1 MMTFAQLFPNRYESV
16 KKRFA
21 ILFAEIELNVPMYIS
36 GFIQQRPVLTFYVL
50 TFAIS
55 WGGVLIVVGPGGFP
69 LNPAQIGKMLP
80 LLILAMLAG
89 PSVACILLT
98 GVVSGRAGYRDLL
111 SRLLKWRVG
120 IGWYATALLGA
131 PFLMTV
137 LFLTLS
143 LRFPEFIPRIFMES
157 NKGPILAM
165 GLAVGLVAGI
175 FEELGWTGFV
185 IPKLRLRFDA
195 LNTGLIVGFLWG
207 AWHLLVNFL
216 SSGTPSGKLSVP
228 SLLGSVIFSVGTL
241 PSFRVL
247 MVWMWDHTNS
257 VLVAMLMHF
266 SLTASSI
273 LFGPSAAPGMMG
285 IAWNLVL
292 AAALWVVVAACV
304 ATSGR
309 YRRVHSVHA

>member
-1 MMTFAQLFPNRYESV
+1 
-16 KKRFA
+16 
-21 ILFAEIELNVPMYIS
+21 MYIS
-36 GFIQQRPVLTFYVL
+36 GFIKQRPVLAFYVL

-55 WGGVLIVVGPGGFP
+55 WAGILVAVGPGGFP

-80 LLILAMLAG
+80 LLIVAMLAG
-89 PSVACILLT
+89 PSAACILLT
-98 GVVSGRAGYRDLL
+98 GVVSGRTGYRDLL

-120 IGWYATALLGA
+120 IGWYAIALLGA
-131 PFLMTV
+131 PLLMTA

-143 LRFPEFIPRIFMES
+143 LRFPGFMPRIFTES

-185 IPKLRLRFDA
+185 IPRLRLRCGS

-247 MVWMWDHTNS
+247 MVWVWDHTNS
-257 VLVAMLMHF
+257 LLVAMLMHF
-266 SLTASSI
+266 SLTAGSI

-292 AAALWVVVAACV
+292 AAGLWVVVAAC
-304 ATSGR
+304 AAADGR
-309 YRRVHSVHA
+309 CRPMRSVHA